1 MATIENC
8 PGFETF
14 GADVKA
20 ARKAQKITQRELAEK
35 LHIAVRYLADIENV
49 GKIPSVPVLIQLVR
63 ICGLPMERYFN
74 PDAVQ
79 DESEQRKRVS
89 HKLKLCPEEY
99 LPIVEG
105 TIDGAISL
113 GQGNDE

>member
-1 MATIENC
+1 
-8 PGFETF
+8 
-14 GADVKA
+14 
-20 ARKAQKITQRELAEK
+20 
-35 LHIAVRYLADIENV
+35 
-49 GKIPSVPVLIQLVR
+49 
-63 ICGLPMERYFN
+63 MERYFN

-79 DESEQRKRVS
+79 DESEQRKRVG